1 MRWLGSVVASA
12 LLVSASAGQADIAGG
27 KVKIGV
33 LTDMSG
39 IYAVGLGSGMVEAT
53 KMAVE
58 EFGGK
63 VNGVPIEIVSADH
76 QNKPDVATSIASRW
90 YDVDGVNVITDVG
103 ITSVAFAVLD
113 LAKAKNKTVLL
124 GSTGSADFTGK
135 ACAPDHSVHWVY
147 DSYQMGAS
155 IGDAVP
161 QLGTKWFMLSADY
174 FFGRAL
180 EEGVVASLKQRG
192 ATVVG
197 AVKHPLAANDF
208 SSFILQAK
216 QADPDVIA
224 VNNGGDDTANAVK
237 SAREFGVK
245 AKLVGF
251 GLDTPALIKAMT
263 LQTGQGV
270 YYVTSWVRRDDA
282 ETKAFLEKFMA
293 REKKLP
299 SAFQVGNYSAVRS
312 YLKAVEATNSTNSKT
327 VIAKMREMPVRDVF
341 TQDGY
346 LRPDGR
352 MVHSVALMQIK
363 TPAESKEEWDLAKV
377 VAVLKGENVFRPMK
391 DGGCPSVK

>member
-1 MRWLGSVVASA
+1 L
-12 LLVSASAGQADIAGG
+12 
-27 KVKIGV
+27 
-33 LTDMSG
+33 
-39 IYAVGLGSGMVEAT
+39 
-53 KMAVE
+53 
-58 EFGGK
+58 
-63 VNGVPIEIVSADH
+63 
-76 QNKPDVATSIASRW
+76 
-90 YDVDGVNVITDVG
+90 ITDVG

-180 EEGVVASLKQRG
+180 EEGVVASLKQHG

-312 YLKAVEATNSTNSKT
+312 YLKAVEATNSTDSKT

-377 VAVLKGENVFRPMK
+377 VSTLKGENVFRPMK
-391 DGGCPSVK
+391 DGGCPFVK